1 MLIAL
6 KSKKI
11 SVSPTQNLKFDWK
24 AALLVVDFHQRML
37 FQWKN
42 FFFVVDQHWCTATF
56 FQNWLAQITK
66 TIIIMLAKRTGK
78 LSELSIEITFL
89 GLPHIVKATS
99 EACLKPHANFIKQDP
114 C

>member
-1 MLIAL
+1 
-6 KSKKI
+6 
-11 SVSPTQNLKFDWK
+11 
-24 AALLVVDFHQRML
+24 
-37 FQWKN
+37 
-42 FFFVVDQHWCTATF
+42 
-56 FQNWLAQITK
+56 
-66 TIIIMLAKRTGK
+66 MLAKRTGK